1 MGRRKLEKV
10 QKALEKERKEKAA
23 DEERERQAWADR
35 RKKIEQMKAQER
47 ADRKRREKEANGDD
61 DDDEPEPEP
70 KKKKKYKDDDN
81 KPSNKKKPK
90 KKKNDTD
97 DDDDDDDDSNRKPKK
112 PKQRRQRNEPK
123 APTKDYKIFF
133 SVNIQ
138 TEENDDIGEVEK
150 LRPLLADLFDTRS
163 EKDVF
168 EIKTRKKGNGFKID
182 FGIIIATSMHPA
194 DYIDTFDDLTMDGSF
209 QETIKE
215 GFEMD
220 EDPHVHIWEARYEKI
235 DPKKRKKKEELIDFF
250 ALFYCVYFY

>member
-1 MGRRKLEKV
+1 MGK
-10 QKALEKERKEKAA
+10 
-23 DEERERQAWADR
+23 
-35 RKKIEQMKAQER
+35 
-47 ADRKRREKEANGDD
+47 NNYSDD
-61 DDDEPEPEP
+61 DDDGDNDS
-70 KKKKKYKDDDN
+70 DDG
-81 KPSNKKKPK
+81 
-90 KKKNDTD
+90 
-97 DDDDDDDDSNRKPKK
+97 
-112 PKQRRQRNEPK
+112 QRNKPK

-138 TEENDDIGEVEK
+138 TEEDCEEAIEDTK
-150 LRPLLADLFDTRS
+150 SLRPHLAELFETRK

-235 DPKKRKKKEELIDFF
+235 DPKKRKKKRKNN
-250 ALFYCVYFY
+250 

>member
-1 MGRRKLEKV
+1 MGDEASPSPPPKKNKYKEDKEKP
-10 QKALEKERKEKAA
+10 KER
-23 DEERERQAWADR
+23 
-35 RKKIEQMKAQER
+35 
-47 ADRKRREKEANGDD
+47 
-61 DDDEPEPEP
+61 
-70 KKKKKYKDDDN
+70 
-81 KPSNKKKPK
+81 KKPK
-90 KKKNDTD
+90 KKKYDS
-97 DDDDDDDDSNRKPKK
+97 DDDDDDSDDDSSRKAKK

-138 TEENDDIGEVEK
+138 TAENDNIGDTDD
-150 LRPLLADLFDTRS
+150 LRPLLAELFDTKS

-182 FGIIIATSMHPA
+182 FGIIIATTMHPA

-209 QETIKE
+209 QETIKD

-235 DPKKRKKKEELIDFF
+235 DPKKRKKRKN
-250 ALFYCVYFY
+250 

>member
-1 MGRRKLEKV
+1 MG
-10 QKALEKERKEKAA
+10 
-23 DEERERQAWADR
+23 AWEDR
-35 RKKIEQMKAQER
+35 RKKIEKMKAAER
-47 ADRKRREKEANGDD
+47 ADRKRREKGKNGGGSTDEDEDDDEDEASPSPPPKKNKYKEDKPKKKDDDSD
-61 DDDEPEPEP
+61 DDDE
-70 KKKKKYKDDDN
+70 D
-81 KPSNKKKPK
+81 S
-90 KKKNDTD
+90 
-97 DDDDDDDDSNRKPKK
+97 DDSNRKPKK

-138 TEENDDIGEVEK
+138 TGENDNIDDTDE
-150 LRPLLADLFDTRS
+150 LRPLLADLFDTKS

-215 GFEMD
+215 GFEMNK
-220 EDPHVHIWEARYEKI
+220 DPHVHIWEARYEKI
-235 DPKKRKKKEELIDFF
+235 DPKKRKKRKN
-250 ALFYCVYFY
+250 

>member
-1 MGRRKLEKV
+1 MGKNNYSDDEDEDNDSDDGNRNRGKPKGRRK
-10 QKALEKERKEKAA
+10 
-23 DEERERQAWADR
+23 
-35 RKKIEQMKAQER
+35 
-47 ADRKRREKEANGDD
+47 
-61 DDDEPEPEP
+61 
-70 KKKKKYKDDDN
+70 
-81 KPSNKKKPK
+81 
-90 KKKNDTD
+90 
-97 DDDDDDDDSNRKPKK
+97 
-112 PKQRRQRNEPK
+112 RNEPK

-209 QETIKE
+209 QATMKD
-215 GFEMD
+215 GFQMD
-220 EDPHVHIWEARYEKI
+220 DDPHVHIWEARYEKI
-235 DPKKRKKKEELIDFF
+235 DPKKRKKRKN
-250 ALFYCVYFY
+250 

>member
-1 MGRRKLEKV
+1 MG
-10 QKALEKERKEKAA
+10 
-23 DEERERQAWADR
+23 EEEESPPP
-35 RKKIEQMKAQER
+35 KKNKY
-47 ADRKRREKEANGDD
+47 K
-61 DDDEPEPEP
+61 EP
-70 KKKKKYKDDDN
+70 KESAKE
-81 KPSNKKKPK
+81 KKKPK
-90 KKKNDTD
+90 KKKYDSD
-97 DDDDDDDDSNRKPKK
+97 DGDDSDDDSTRKAKK

-138 TEENDDIGEVEK
+138 TAENDNIDDVDE
-150 LRPLLADLFDTRS
+150 LRPLLADLFDVKS

-215 GFEMD
+215 GFDMAK
-220 EDPHVHIWEARYEKI
+220 DPHVHIWEARYEKI
-235 DPKKRKKKEELIDFF
+235 DPKKRKRRKD
-250 ALFYCVYFY
+250 